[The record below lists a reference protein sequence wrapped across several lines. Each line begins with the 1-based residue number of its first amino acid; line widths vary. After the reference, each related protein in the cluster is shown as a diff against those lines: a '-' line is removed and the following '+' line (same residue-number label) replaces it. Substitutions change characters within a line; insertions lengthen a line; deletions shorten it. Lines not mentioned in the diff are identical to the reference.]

1 MIFMVGLDSGR
12 CSSQLRHDILA
23 EAMQLFDLISDRP
36 DEQPLHTGVLE
47 FRKLR
52 HHGFGRAKGQT
63 ISKLINGSV
72 QHRRQA
78 GLEDV
83 ARSVVIEV
91 KPHRR

>member
-1 MIFMVGLDSGR
+1 
-12 CSSQLRHDILA
+12 
-23 EAMQLFDLISDRP
+23 
-36 DEQPLHTGVLE
+36 
-47 FRKLR
+47 
-52 HHGFGRAKGQT
+52 
-63 ISKLINGSV
+63 V